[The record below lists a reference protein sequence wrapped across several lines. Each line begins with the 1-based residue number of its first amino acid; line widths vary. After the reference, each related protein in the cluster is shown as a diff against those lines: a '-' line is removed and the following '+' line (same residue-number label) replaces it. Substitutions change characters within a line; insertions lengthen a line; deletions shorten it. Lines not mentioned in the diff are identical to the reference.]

1 MKILGI
7 ETSCD
12 ETGASIIEAKIKDQK
27 SKIKILSN
35 IVASQIDLHRKYGG
49 VYPELASRA
58 HLENILPAIEAALNE
73 ADTDFDDIDAIAV
86 TMGPGLIGSLLVGVE
101 TARTLAYSLG
111 KPILGIN
118 HLEAHICAN
127 FIDNQKEIKF
137 PALCLIVSG
146 GHTSLVLMKSHG
158 KYQTIGQT
166 RDDAAGE
173 AFDKVA
179 QLLGLPYPGGPAIEA
194 AASQI
199 RNSKSEIRNLKPRT
213 QKLEPKIKLPRPM
226 IDSEDFDFS
235 FSGLK
240 TAVLRLT
247 KELGPAKTKKFRA
260 QIAAEFQNAVVEVL
274 VAKTLRAAR
283 KYKTKTIMLSGG
295 VAANSLLR
303 KELEAR
309 TLKLKANF
317 SVPPKNLCTD
327 NAAMIATAGAFKMQK
342 GWPTLLRQGFG
353 WLKIQA
359 QSDLELR

>member
-12 ETGASIIEAKIKDQK
+12 ETAAAVVEAKTGSGFQVLG
-27 SKIKILSN
+27 SRLKILSN

-58 HLENILPAIEAALNE
+58 HLENILPAIGAALDE
-73 ADTDFDDIDAIAV
+73 AGADFDNINAIAV
-86 TMGPGLIGSLLVGVE
+86 TIGPGLIGSLLVGVE
-101 TARTLAYSLG
+101 TARTLAYSLK

-118 HLEAHICAN
+118 HLEAHIYAN
-127 FIDNQKEIKF
+127 FVGEKKKIEF

-146 GHTSLVLMKSHG
+146 GHTSLILMKDHC

-173 AFDKVA
+173 AFDKVS
-179 QLLGLPYPGGPAIEA
+179 QLLRLPYPGGPAIEA
-194 AASQI
+194 IASQI
-199 RNSKSEIRNLKPRT
+199 RNPKPRT
-213 QKLEPKIKLPRPM
+213 QNLEPKIELPRPM

-240 TAVLRLT
+240 TAVLRI
-247 KELGPAKTKKFRA
+247 TKKIGPKKVEENKA
-260 QIAAEFQNAVVEVL
+260 QIAAEFQNAVVDVL
-274 VAKTLRAAR
+274 VAKTLRAA
-283 KYKTKTIMLSGG
+283 KIYKVKTVMLSGG

-303 KELEAR
+303 KELKSQ
-309 TLKLKANF
+309 TSVSKLKPNF
-317 SVPPKNLCTD
+317 SVPPKKLCTD
-327 NAAMIATAGAFKMQK
+327 NAAMIAVAGLFRFAKREKQN
-342 GWPTLLRQGFG
+342 WS
-353 WLKIQA
+353 KIQA